1 MNYEIEYTQSY
12 EKKLFKFLKKYKD
25 IVEQYKKTILL
36 MEADPFRPSLR
47 LHPLKGKLKD
57 LHSVS
62 IDMQYKSIEF
72 YIENKRII
80 PVNICTHDKCIKLSF
95 LP

>member
-1 MNYEIEYTQSY
+1 MNYKIEYTQSY
-12 EKKLFKFLKKYKD
+12 EKKLFKFLKKHKD
-25 IVEQYKKTILL
+25 IVERYKKTILL
-36 MEADPFRPSLR
+36 MEADPFHPSLR

-62 IDMQYKSIEF
+62 IDMQYRISIEF

-80 PVNICTHDKCIKLSF
+80 PVNIGTHDEVY
-95 LP
+95 

>member
-12 EKKLFKFLKKYKD
+12 EKKLFKFLKKHKD
-25 IVEQYKKTILL
+25 IVERYKKTILL
-36 MEADPFRPSLR
+36 MEADPFHPSLR

-62 IDMQYKSIEF
+62 IDMQYRISIEF

-80 PVNICTHDKCIKLSF
+80 PVNIGTHDEVY
-95 LP
+95 

>member
-12 EKKLFKFLKKYKD
+12 EKKLFKFLKKHRD
-25 IVEQYKKTILL
+25 IAERYKKTILL
-36 MEADPFRPSLR
+36 MEADPFHPSLR
-47 LHPLKGKLKD
+47 LHSLKGKLKN

-62 IDMQYKSIEF
+62 IDIQYRISIEF

-80 PVNICTHDKCIKLSF
+80 PVNIGTHDEVY
-95 LP
+95 

>member
-12 EKKLFKFLKKYKD
+12 EKKLFKFLKKHKD
-25 IVEQYKKTILL
+25 IVERYKKTILL
-36 MEADPFRPSLR
+36 MEADPFHPSLR

-62 IDMQYKSIEF
+62 IDMQYRISIEF
-72 YIENKRII
+72 YIEDKRII
-80 PVNICTHDKCIKLSF
+80 PVNIGTHDEVY
-95 LP
+95 